1 LDWQSLAKAHQTLA
15 IYMGVIKSPHIQAQL
30 LKHGRSA
37 NTPVAIIENGTRKN
51 QRVVTG
57 QLGEL
62 ADLIER
68 NSVVSPAL
76 LIIGEVA
83 ALHSQLAWFGQNE
96 QTSSFAQPLT
106 GVSNT

>member
-1 LDWQSLAKAHQTLA
+1 
-15 IYMGVIKSPHIQAQL
+15 MGVIKSPHIQAEL
-30 LKHGRSA
+30 LQHGRKA
-37 NTPVAIIENGTRKN
+37 DTPVAVIENGTRKN

-68 NSVVSPAL
+68 NSIVSPAL

-83 ALHSQLAWFGQNE
+83 ALHSQLAWFGQNN
-96 QTSSFAQPLT
+96 QTSSYAQPLT
-106 GVSNT
+106 DIAN

>member
-1 LDWQSLAKAHQTLA
+1 
-15 IYMGVIKSPHIQAQL
+15 MGVIKSPHIQAQL
-30 LKHGRSA
+30 LKHGLSA
-37 NTPVAIIENGTRKN
+37 NTPVAIIENCTRKN